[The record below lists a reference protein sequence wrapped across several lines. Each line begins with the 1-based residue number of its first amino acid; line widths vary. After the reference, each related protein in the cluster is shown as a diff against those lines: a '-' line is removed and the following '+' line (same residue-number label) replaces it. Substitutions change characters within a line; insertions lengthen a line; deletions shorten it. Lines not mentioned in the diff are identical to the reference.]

1 MISIK
6 TVNNAL
12 KKLGH
17 EEKLCK
23 GNGYFYFYDGNADNW
38 YTSSV
43 GVYTINQL
51 TLDQWIESFLR
62 LKEDHKKRAELY
74 GWSV

>member
-23 GNGYFYFYDGNADNW
+23 GNGYFYFYDGEADQW
-38 YTSSV
+38 YSSSV
-43 GVYTINQL
+43 SVFAINHL
-51 TLDQWIESFLR
+51 TLEQWIESFDR
-62 LKEDHKKRAELY
+62 LKEDFKLRQIR
-74 GWSV
+74 GF

>member
-1 MISIK
+1 MISIR

-17 EEKLCK
+17 AEKLCK
-23 GNGYFYFYDGNADNW
+23 GKGYFYFYDGDTDQW

-43 GVYTINQL
+43 YVHAINHL
-51 TLDQWIESFLR
+51 TLEQWIESFQS
-62 LKEDHKKRAELY
+62 LKEKY
-74 GWSV
+74 S